1 MYKKTI
7 FLYGGKGLVRK
18 GNNLYNRNA
27 PKSSAFGERERR
39 GTKQLDDYLLSMI
52 KGVSLQSKA
61 SAQRK
66 KGSGAVK
73 KYYAGS
79 GLKFVR

>member
-27 PKSSAFGERERR
+27 PKSSGK
-39 GTKQLDDYLLSMI
+39 TKQLDDYLLSMI

>member
-1 MYKKTI
+1 MYKNRI
-7 FLYGGKGLVRK
+7 FLYGGKGLTRR
-18 GNNLYNRNA
+18 GNTLYNRNT
-27 PKSSAFGERERR
+27 PKNNSSL
-39 GTKQLDDYLLSMI
+39 KSLDNYLLGMI
-52 KGVSLQSKA
+52 KGVNLQSKGK
-61 SAQRK
+61 K

>member
-27 PKSSAFGERERR
+27 PKRSGK
-39 GTKQLDDYLLSMI
+39 TKQLDDYLLSMI

>member
-18 GNNLYNRNA
+18 GNTLYNRNT
-27 PKSSAFGERERR
+27 PKSSSKNL
-39 GTKQLDDYLLSMI
+39 KQLDDYLLSMI

-61 SAQRK
+61 STQRK

>member
-18 GNNLYNRNA
+18 GNTLYNRNT
-27 PKSSAFGERERR
+27 PKSSKGSNL
-39 GTKQLDDYLLSMI
+39 KQMDDYLLSMI

-61 SAQRK
+61 AGSRK

>member
-27 PKSSAFGERERR
+27 PKSSR

>member
-27 PKSSAFGERERR
+27 PKSSRK
-39 GTKQLDDYLLSMI
+39 TKQLDDYLLSMI